1 MQAPLYCWRKREYP
15 EFFHTAF
22 NLAVP
27 WEEFALYFGE
37 CDVHLFEEDEQVID
51 EVGGFIDEAVAI
63 AVNGLYGRF
72 NGLLSHFLGYFFH
85 AFDKELGGVGI
96 FRHLGMTLLYE
107 ARQRADETV
116 LGRGVE
122 ACLRAAMACR
132 ADRDCLNQ
140 QRVAVAVGIHILHF
154 KEMPRG
160 LPFCPK
166 FATCAAEECDAA
178 LGHRLF
184 KSLLVH
190 VAEHKHFE
198 GHGILYDDGQQ
209 TVGTFIEIEI

>member
-1 MQAPLYCWRKREYP
+1 MAL
-15 EFFHTAF
+15 
-22 NLAVP
+22 
-27 WEEFALYFGE
+27 EEFALYFGE
-37 CDVHLFEEDEQVID
+37 RDVHLLEEDEQVID
-51 EVGGFIDEAVAI
+51 EVGGFVDEAVAV

-72 NGLLSHFLGYFFH
+72 YGFLAHFLGYFLY

-122 ACLRAAMACR
+122 ACLRAAVACR
-132 ADRDCLNQ
+132 ADGDCLNQ

-154 KEMPRG
+154 KEMSRG

-178 LGHRLF
+178 FGHGLF

-198 GHGILYDDGQQ
+198 RHGILYDDGQQ
-209 TVGTFIEIEI
+209 AVGTFIEIEI